1 MKTKVRLLSVLM
13 VVLLSILA
21 CQIPKSTPSPDT
33 SLMQTQTAISM
44 TLTAMNNIPP
54 TATRIALPT
63 ATRITLPTAAP
74 QQTLIVPTSIGGTGG
89 AGGAGGAGGS
99 SGTGGLTPQQIQD
112 KINSSNILI
121 YEDMAGYQ
129 SYIRYV
135 SKAITSIGGNHV
147 YVGDAM
153 GTFMDKLDSDTKW
166 DLIIVASEYRD
177 AISGDYWTTLKQQ
190 VDKGVALIVEVWYLD
205 KISNGKVTPLLNEC
219 GVEVQGN
226 WNRSEGFNQID
237 YGMYWVVPD
246 SPVFNTPNQVARF
259 SYSVQD
265 AWIGDAGDFL
275 QLTSGSNAKILAS
288 HSNGHTTDY
297 GLLTSCLDGRVLFQ
311 TFSSHDYPMDGM
323 VSLWQNYIMYTL
335 TNHFQTAH

>member
-1 MKTKVRLLSVLM
+1 MKTKVRLLSVFM

-21 CQIPKSTPSPDT
+21 CQFPNSTPSPDS
-33 SLMQTQTAISM
+33 SLMQTQTALSM

-54 TATRIALPT
+54 TATHIALPAVTHIAQPT
-63 ATRITLPTAAP
+63 ATQIAQPTAT
-74 QQTLIVPTSIGGTGG
+74 QHTLIVPTSTGG
-89 AGGAGGAGGS
+89 AGG
-99 SGTGGLTPQQIQD
+99 LTDQQIQD

-129 SYIRYV
+129 AYIRYV
-135 SKAITSIGGNHV
+135 SKAIASIGGNHV

-153 GTFMDKLDSDTKW
+153 GTFMNKLNSDTNW

-177 AISGDYWTTLKQQ
+177 AISGDYWTTLKKQ
-190 VDKGVALIVEVWYLD
+190 VDKGVALIAEVWYLD
-205 KISNGKVTPLLNEC
+205 QISDGRITPLLNEC

-226 WNRSEGFNQID
+226 WNRSYGFNQLD
-237 YGMYWVVPD
+237 FGMYWVVPD
-246 SPVFNTPNQVARF
+246 SPVFNTPNQVDQF
-259 SYSVQD
+259 SYSIQD

-275 QLTSGSNAKILAS
+275 QTTFLSSAKILAS
-288 HSNGHTTDY
+288 HSNGHTTDK
-297 GLLTSCLDGRVLFQ
+297 GLITSCLDGRVLFQ